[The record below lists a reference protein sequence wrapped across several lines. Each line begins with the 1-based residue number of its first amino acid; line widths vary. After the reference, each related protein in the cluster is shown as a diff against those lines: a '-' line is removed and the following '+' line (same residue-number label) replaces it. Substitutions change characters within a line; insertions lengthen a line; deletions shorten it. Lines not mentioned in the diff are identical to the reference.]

1 MSRKPLLGD
10 LKPLSLLHPGL
21 MTAPKRSA
29 SLQGTLMVPDT
40 QEACLGLAAET
51 RSPHWLHTGEKQAA
65 KSLGQETL
73 MF

>member
-1 MSRKPLLGD
+1 MSRRPFLED

-21 MTAPKRSA
+21 MAASKRSA
-29 SLQGTLMVPDT
+29 SLQGTLMVQGT
-40 QEACLGLAAET
+40 QEACLSLAAET
-51 RSPHWLHTGEKQAA
+51 RSPRWLHTGEMQAA